1 MEISEYPNISTF
13 IIAPGAVDTAM
24 FKEVKEKEKAYG
36 KTTEIRSFSMIE
48 DVAKFVELIV
58 NSNLKKLSGRL
69 IHIRDDW
76 KSLAAGDKDIENAYW
91 KLRRVQK

>member
-1 MEISEYPNISTF
+1 
-13 IIAPGAVDTAM
+13 
-24 FKEVKEKEKAYG
+24 
-36 KTTEIRSFSMIE
+36 MIE